1 MTFDDKAR
9 ELVRHFQSIK
19 ARVHGADKNIAA
31 VCRTLSVQ
39 EAHVLMS
46 LGGAPLT
53 VGEVA
58 GRIQL
63 SVSSASGLVD
73 KLERKGL
80 ARRRRAAEDR
90 RSVKVEPTAAGRRL
104 RALAEETHLKMTRSL
119 LKALAPREQDLLLG
133 LFRKISQKHEAQ

>member
-1 MTFDDKAR
+1 MRFDDKAR

-31 VCRTLSVQ
+31 VCRILSVQ
-39 EAHVLMS
+39 EAHVLLS
-46 LGGAPLT
+46 LGSEALT

-58 GRIQL
+58 ARIQL
-63 SVSSASGLVD
+63 SVSSASGLID

-80 ARRRRAAEDR
+80 ARRRRGDEDR
-90 RSVKVEPTAAGRRL
+90 RSVRVEPTAAGRRL
-104 RALAEETHLKMTRSL
+104 RTLAEETHLKMTRSL
-119 LKALAPREQDLLLG
+119 LSALSVREQDLLLG